1 MWLEEADQKRSI
13 QTIFLAQFGYNQ
25 GYRTSDA
32 LLILH
37 IIDYYCKKEKVKVFG
52 CFVDF
57 HKAFDSVP
65 RSNLFQKL
73 LDHNINGKFYDIL
86 TILFPEDK
94 ACVKIGNNI
103 TDTFIV
109 NQGVKKG
116 CILSPTLFNIFLS
129 DLQNNFE
136 TPNCDLVEYASN
148 EVLGC
153 LMWADDLLLL
163 SKSETGLQHMLDN
176 LRSYTA
182 ENGLR
187 VNILKTKIMIFN
199 KSGRNMRRTF
209 SLDQVNLETISISA
223 F

>member
-1 MWLEEADQKRSI
+1 M
-13 QTIFLAQFGYNQ
+13 
-25 GYRTSDA
+25 
-32 LLILH
+32 
-37 IIDYYCKKEKVKVFG
+37 EKL
-52 CFVDF
+52 
-57 HKAFDSVP
+57 P
-65 RSNLFQKL
+65 RSNLFHKL

-86 TILFPEDK
+86 TILYTEDK

-109 NQGVKKG
+109 NQGVKQG

-136 TPNCDLVEYASN
+136 TPNCEPVEYASN
-148 EVLGC
+148 EVLGY

-176 LRSYTA
+176 LQSYTA
-182 ENGLR
+182 ENSLR

-199 KSGRNMRRTF
+199 KGGRHMRRKF
-209 SLDQVNLETISISA
+209 SLGQVNLETTREYKYLGFLITPSGR
-223 F
+223 